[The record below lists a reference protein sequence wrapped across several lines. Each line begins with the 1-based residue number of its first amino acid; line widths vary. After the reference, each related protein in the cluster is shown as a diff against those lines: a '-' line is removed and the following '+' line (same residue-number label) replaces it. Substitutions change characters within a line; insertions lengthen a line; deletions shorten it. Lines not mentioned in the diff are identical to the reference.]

1 MRQSGE
7 LQEQEET
14 ALAVRAWEPSDHRP
28 CSVQMLRFSVSP
40 YPSTCWM
47 VQRLTSR
54 RLASSRWLTPF
65 DRSALMYS
73 RCCSLRS
80 GRLPGKRP
88 SVRALAW
95 PATERSLIEFRH
107 HSLKARTIASWSL
120 PLAVAVSKSFRQ
132 GPELHSCPVQAL
144 DHLQPVGQPPWRA
157 GRCGSTRV
165 SPSTT
170 RSSSARRPPRP
181 FLVPLASSAR
191 MLPMEHPTR
200 NQALHPQVQI
210 LVFRLPDRDPSVAV
224 EGHPTSPLAGIP
236 EVLHSAK
243 GVATGFSQ
251 PPTQLRGVGIS
262 SHDGPIGLDLDRRSR
277 GRAG

>member
-1 MRQSGE
+1 MRQSGA

-47 VQRLTSR
+47 VQRLTSKS
-54 RLASSRWLTPF
+54 LASSRWLTPF

-144 DHLQPVGQPPWRA
+144 DHLQPVGQPP
-157 GRCGSTRV
+157 GEPVDVG
-165 SPSTT
+165 PPGY
-170 RSSSARRPPRP
+170 PPRP
-181 FLVPLASSAR
+181 PGPAAR
-191 MLPMEHPTR
+191 GGRRGRSWSRWPPRPGCCPWSIRRGTR
-200 NQALHPQVQI
+200 
-210 LVFRLPDRDPSVAV
+210 RS
-224 EGHPTSPLAGIP
+224 T
-236 EVLHSAK
+236 
-243 GVATGFSQ
+243 
-251 PPTQLRGVGIS
+251 
-262 SHDGPIGLDLDRRSR
+262 RRSR
-277 GRAG
+277 FLSSGSLTETLA